1 MAQGQRSN
9 QAVIQSARHALDN
22 LKYEVASE
30 LGVDYEAHGGYGGD
44 ISSRQNGAVG
54 GHMVRRMIQL
64 AEHQLSG
71 QR

>member
-9 QAVIQSARHALDN
+9 QAVIQSARSALDN
-22 LKYEVASE
+22 LKYEVAAE
-30 LGVDYEAHGGYGGD
+30 LGVDYAAHGGYGGD
-44 ISSRQNGAVG
+44 IPSRQNGAVG